1 MNYRRTAAT
10 AMLMACTLA
19 LAAQTQKGKASY
31 YSKRSTGARTASG
44 ERLHHDSLT
53 CAHRFYPF
61 GTRLRVTNLD
71 NDRSVVVRVTD
82 RGPFGRGRIIDLS
95 YAAAKAI
102 GMLAAGV
109 GRVKVEVVG
118 NAGVPFRNSDEMN
131 LPRVDFEVAEVGYS
145 FIDSWKERGTA
156 TETQDRK
163 KEDASPKAGE
173 AKPAAPRTEKW
184 REPAAH
190 TSQRTGT
197 TTQRTGTTTQRTGT
211 ANRGAEQKAA
221 PKSSK
226 GANRWSNVFEKI
238 KHWGED
244 LF

>member
-1 MNYRRTAAT
+1 
-10 AMLMACTLA
+10 MLMAFTMV
-19 LAAQTQKGKASY
+19 LAAQTQSGKASY
-31 YSKRSTGARTASG
+31 YSRRSTGARTASG

-61 GTRLRVTNLD
+61 GTLLRVTNLS
-71 NDRSVVVRVTD
+71 NDRTVVVRVTD

-145 FIDSWKERGTA
+145 FIDSWKERGTPTDVSDA
-156 TETQDRK
+156 QTETQ
-163 KEDASPKAGE
+163 PKTAKE
-173 AKPAAPRTEKW
+173 AKPETAHPGKQRETPPRNNA
-184 REPAAH
+184 RRP
-190 TSQRTGT
+190 GT
-197 TTQRTGTTTQRTGT
+197 T
-211 ANRGAEQKAA
+211 ARGAAQKAT
-221 PKSSK
+221 PSSSK
-226 GANRWSNVFEKI
+226 VTNRWSNVFEKI

>member
-1 MNYRRTAAT
+1 
-10 AMLMACTLA
+10 MLMACTLV
-19 LAAQTQKGKASY
+19 LAAQTQNGKASY
-31 YSKRSTGARTASG
+31 YSRRSTGARTASG

-61 GTRLRVTNLD
+61 GTLLRVTNLS
-71 NDRSVVVRVTD
+71 NDRTVVVRVTD

-156 TETQDRK
+156 TDVPDAQTESQPKKAKEPKPEVARSGKQRETT
-163 KEDASPKAGE
+163 
-173 AKPAAPRTEKW
+173 PRNNT
-184 REPAAH
+184 RRP
-190 TSQRTGT
+190 GT
-197 TTQRTGTTTQRTGT
+197 T
-211 ANRGAEQKAA
+211 ARGAA
-221 PKSSK
+221 PKATPSPSK
-226 GANRWSNVFEKI
+226 GTNRWSNVFEKI

>member
-53 CAHRFYPF
+53 CAHRYYPF
-61 GTRLRVTNLD
+61 GTQLRVTNLS

-118 NAGVPFRNSDEMN
+118 NAGVPFRSSDEMN
-131 LPRVDFEVAEVGYS
+131 LPRIDFEVAEVGYS

-156 TETQDRK
+156 TEASARK
-163 KEDASPKAGE
+163 KEPPAPKTGE
-173 AKPAAPRTEKW
+173 AKPAAPRTEKR

-190 TSQRTGT
+190 APSQRTGT
-197 TTQRTGTTTQRTGT
+197 TAHTP
-211 ANRGAEQKAA
+211 AQKAA
-221 PKSSK
+221 PAQKSAPKPAK
-226 GANRWSNVFEKI
+226 GTNRWSNVFEKI